1 MRICRPHIA
10 LIEKQ
15 GENGTWQEADVSF
28 GYYEIAYNLYPDQ
41 TASEGISLA
50 ALHGNDSYI
59 LEKGLY
65 RLTVEYPVKSAL
77 KEVLKQKNGKSK
89 GDNRIHSN

>member
-15 GENGTWQEADVSF
+15 DENGTWQEADVGF

-50 ALHGNDSYI
+50 ALHVNDSYI
-59 LEKGLY
+59 LEKGLK
-65 RLTVEYPVKSAL
+65 YPIKSAL
-77 KEVLKQKNGKSK
+77 KEVLKQKNGKRK
-89 GDNRIHSN
+89 G